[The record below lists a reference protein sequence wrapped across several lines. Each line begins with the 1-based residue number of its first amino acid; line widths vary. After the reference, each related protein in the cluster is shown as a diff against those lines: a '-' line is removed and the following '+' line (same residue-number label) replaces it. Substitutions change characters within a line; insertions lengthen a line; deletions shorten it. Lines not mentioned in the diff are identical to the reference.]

1 MIWTVAILAASV
13 AQDRPALPSP
23 LTLPLALQIFR
34 ERGFDLL
41 LAGQQVQSA
50 EGDLQIAGAI
60 ANPQLSGGLGKSFNY
75 DPAQCAGCSSL
86 QESVGLSDQGAIF
99 DLLLNKRGLRKD
111 VARAAL
117 EAARLSRDDAQ
128 RTLEFQ
134 LKQQFLQAALA
145 TEQARFSREAME
157 STARTRGLMER
168 RYGAGAVSEADLAK
182 TEVAA
187 LEAEQQLDQAQAQLA
202 SARAAVVFLL
212 GGQEPQP
219 ALELSTEAL
228 DYRAGALPALS
239 FDTLYTEALE
249 ARPDLRALG
258 RQIERAEAALS
269 LARRLR
275 IPDLQLSATYT
286 QEGTG
291 NNALTPP
298 TLSFGVSLGLPIFYQ
313 QQGEIRRAEADL
325 RIQTLQRSKV
335 RAQVA
340 QDVSQAFASF
350 ESGQKLVERMQGK
363 LLGRAQR
370 ARDLARIQYE
380 KGASSLLELL
390 DAERTY
396 IAVHGEYVQDLSIY
410 WTAVAQLE
418 QAAGKD
424 LRR

>member
-396 IAVHGEYVQDLSIY
+396 IAVHGEYVQDLSLY